1 MLNLSSLKP
10 TIKRK
15 ARKRVGRGLGS
26 GRGAYSGRGIK
37 GQKARSGGSI
47 RPGFEGGRMPFIRQV
62 PKRRGFKSI
71 YPKSQT
77 VDLQKLA
84 NAFPSGAVIA
94 PKALFEA
101 GLISTISAPVKVLG
115 KKEINKKFEFKRI
128 KLSAAA
134 KAAVEKAGGRIIA
147 EETK

>member
-1 MLNLSSLKP
+1 MLNLSNLKSK
-10 TIKRK
+10 IKRK

-37 GQKARSGGSI
+37 GQKARTGGSI
-47 RPGFEGGRMPFIRQV
+47 RPGFEGGRMPLIRQV

-71 YPKSQT
+71 YAKSQT
-77 VDLQKLA
+77 IDLQKLA
-84 NAFPSGAVIA
+84 NAFPSGAEIA

-101 GLISTISAPVKVLG
+101 GLISALSAPVKILG
-115 KKEINKKFEFKRI
+115 KKEINKKFEFRQI

-134 KAAVEKAGGRIIA
+134 KAAVEKAGGRIIV